1 MKKITSLQYQKTA
14 ERGIQL
20 KASTGSHCP
29 TNGFRRPED
38 GPASEPIF
46 VFEGSLMPPGR
57 RGSTVWCLDDAQV
70 GPPGYLLPG
79 MN

>member
-1 MKKITSLQYQKTA
+1 
-14 ERGIQL
+14 
-20 KASTGSHCP
+20 
-29 TNGFRRPED
+29 
-38 GPASEPIF
+38 
-46 VFEGSLMPPGR
+46 MPPGR